1 MSGWTNSCRAFF
13 EEQRS
18 NPGKVVE
25 LLDHPEA
32 EIWESLAASEF
43 SPGPVASE
51 EAVLRK
57 CFNPI
62 HFEVETGE
70 LRPSAFADIKARG
83 GSVDRPSHTTREAV
97 IEEGRASAK
106 AKNAESTDKELRSLR
121 ALVRLPV
128 AELRA
133 MTSQN
138 KRLYAVY
145 DTALQLNKAHADICL
160 IAGGGQ
166 AARSARLQIMDL
178 ANKGLEPI

>member
-1 MSGWTNSCRAFF
+1 MSSWANACRAFF

-32 EIWESLAASEF
+32 VIWESLPASEF

-62 HFEVETGE
+62 HFEAETGE
-70 LRPSAFADIKARG
+70 LKPSAFTDVKARG
-83 GSVDRPSHTTREAV
+83 GSVDRLSHTTMEAV
-97 IEEGRASAK
+97 IDQGRASAE
-106 AKNAESTDKELRSLR
+106 AKNAESTDKDLRTLR

-133 MTSQN
+133 MTSEDR
-138 KRLYAVY
+138 RLYAVY
-145 DTALQLNKAHADICL
+145 DTALQSNKAHADICL
-160 IAGGGQ
+160 ISGGGQ

-178 ANKGLEPI
+178 ANRGLEPT